1 MPNILLVED
10 DETLLSEIQRAI
22 EHEGHEVTSCS
33 TIADARRSL
42 KDRKFDLIVLDWGL
56 PDGTGVDF
64 CTELR
69 QSGENAAILM
79 LTGRSLPAEKVQGL
93 DSGADDYLTKP
104 FHLKEL
110 TLRVRSLVGRAQRPL
125 QAQVMKTK
133 GLVLDEG
140 KRSVTKYGAAIELTV
155 KEFALLEF
163 FMRNKDRVFSLD
175 DLLNHV
181 WVAEEEAA
189 PDTVRTHIKNLRR
202 KLDSPEEES
211 LIQNVH
217 GFGYRFTG

>member
-10 DETLLSEIQRAI
+10 DEALSFEIKRAI
-22 EHEGHEVTSCS
+22 EHEGHDVARCS
-33 TIADARRSL
+33 NIADARQIL
-42 KDRKFDLIVLDWGL
+42 KDKKFDLIVLDWGL
-56 PDGTGVDF
+56 PDGSGVDL
-64 CTELR
+64 CVELR
-69 QSGENAAILM
+69 QAGENAAILM
-79 LTGRSLPAEKVQGL
+79 LTGRASPAEKVHGL

-125 QAQVMKTK
+125 QTQVMQTR
-133 GLVLDEG
+133 GLLLDEG
-140 KRSVTKYGAAIELTV
+140 KRSVTKDGAAIELTV

-181 WVAEEEAA
+181 WKIFSE
-189 PDTVRTHIKNLRR
+189 
-202 KLDSPEEES
+202 
-211 LIQNVH
+211 
-217 GFGYRFTG
+217 

>member
-10 DETLLSEIQRAI
+10 DETLSFEIRRAI
-22 EHEGHEVTSCS
+22 EHEGHDVTNCLN
-33 TIADARRSL
+33 IGDARQAL
-42 KDRKFDLIVLDWGL
+42 QGKKFDLIVLDWGL
-56 PDGTGVDF
+56 PDGSGVDF
-64 CTELR
+64 LTEMR
-69 QSGENAAILM
+69 QAGENASILM

-110 TLRVRSLVGRAQRPL
+110 TLRVRSLVARAQRPL
-125 QAQVMKTK
+125 QTQVMKTK

-140 KRSVTKYGAAIELTV
+140 KRLVTKYGASVELTV

-163 FMRNKDRVFSLD
+163 FMRNRDRVFSLD

-189 PDTVRTHIKNLRR
+189 PDTVRTHIKNLRK
-202 KLDSPEEES
+202 KLDHPDEDS

-217 GFGYRFTG
+217 GFGYKFSG

>member
-10 DETLLSEIQRAI
+10 DEALSFEIKRAI
-22 EHEGHEVTSCS
+22 EHEGHDVAKCS
-33 TIADARRSL
+33 NIADARQIL
-42 KDRKFDLIVLDWGL
+42 KDKKFDLIVLDWGL
-56 PDGTGVDF
+56 PDGSGVDL
-64 CTELR
+64 CVELR
-69 QSGENAAILM
+69 QAGENAAILM
-79 LTGRSLPAEKVQGL
+79 LTGRASPAEKVQGL

-125 QAQVMKTK
+125 QTQVMQTR
-133 GLVLDEG
+133 GLLLDEG
-140 KRSVTKYGAAIELTV
+140 KRSVTRDGAAIELTV

-189 PDTVRTHIKNLRR
+189 PDTVRTHIKNLRK
-202 KLDSPEEES
+202 KLDRADEDS

>member
-10 DETLLSEIQRAI
+10 DETLSSEIRRAI
-22 EHEGHEVTSCS
+22 EHEGHDVASCS
-33 TIADARRSL
+33 NIDDARKLL
-42 KDRKFDLIVLDWGL
+42 KERKFDLIVLDWGL

-69 QSGENAAILM
+69 QGGENASILM

-125 QAQVMKTK
+125 QTQVMKTK
-133 GLVLDEG
+133 GLILDEG
-140 KRSVTKYGAAIELTV
+140 KRLVTKYGAPVELTV

-202 KLDSPEEES
+202 KLDSPDEES

-217 GFGYRFTG
+217 GFGYRFSG

>member
-10 DETLLSEIQRAI
+10 DESLLIEIKRAI
-22 EHEGHEVTSCS
+22 EHAGHQVVTAE
-33 TIADARRSL
+33 TIADARL
-42 KDRKFDLIVLDWGL
+42 MLDTKKFDLLVLDWGL
-56 PDGTGVDF
+56 PDGSGLDF

-69 QSGENAAILM
+69 QSGEDATILM
-79 LTGRSLPAEKVQGL
+79 LTGRSLSSEKVQGL

-110 TLRVRSLVGRAQRPL
+110 ILRVRSLIGRSQRPL
-125 QAQVMKTK
+125 QKEVIETR
-133 GLVLDEG
+133 GLILDEG
-140 KRSVTKYGAAIELTV
+140 KRLVTRYGAQIELTT

-163 FMRNKDRVFSLD
+163 LMRNKDRVFSLE
-175 DLLNHV
+175 DLLDHV

-189 PDTVRTHIKNLRR
+189 PDTVRTHLKNLR
-202 KLDSPEEES
+202 KKIDVQDEES

-217 GFGYRFTG
+217 GFGYRFAG

>member
-10 DETLLSEIQRAI
+10 DEALSFEIKRAI
-22 EHEGHEVTSCS
+22 EHEGHDVANCS
-33 TIADARRSL
+33 NIADARLIL
-42 KDRKFDLIVLDWGL
+42 KETKFDLIVLDWGL
-56 PDGTGVDF
+56 PDGSGVDL
-64 CTELR
+64 CVEIR
-69 QSGENAAILM
+69 QAGENAAILM
-79 LTGRSLPAEKVQGL
+79 LTGRASPAEKVQGL

-104 FHLKEL
+104 FHLREL

-125 QAQVMKTK
+125 QTQVMKTR

-140 KRSVTKYGAAIELTV
+140 KRSVTRDGAAIELTV

-202 KLDSPEEES
+202 KLDRADEDS

>member
-10 DETLLSEIQRAI
+10 DEALAFEVKRAI
-22 EHEGHEVTSCS
+22 EHEGHVVVACAN
-33 TIADARRSL
+33 IADARLAL
-42 KDRKFDLIVLDWGL
+42 KEKMFDLLVLDWGL
-56 PDGTGVDF
+56 PDGSGVDLLV
-64 CTELR
+64 ELR
-69 QSGENAAILM
+69 QAGENAAILM
-79 LTGRSLPAEKVQGL
+79 LTGRASAAEKVQGL

-110 TLRVRSLVGRAQRPL
+110 TLRVRNLVGRSQRPL
-125 QAQVMKTK
+125 QTQVMKAR

-140 KRSVTKYGAAIELTV
+140 KRLVTRYGAEVELTV

-175 DLLNHV
+175 DLLDHV

-189 PDTVRTHIKNLRR
+189 PDTVRTHIKNLRK
-202 KLDSPEEES
+202 KLDRLDEDS

>member
-10 DETLLSEIQRAI
+10 DETLLTEIRRAI
-22 EHEGHEVTSCS
+22 EHEGHEVASCS
-33 TIADARRSL
+33 NIADARQIL
-42 KDRKFDLIVLDWGL
+42 EERKFDLIVLDWGL

-69 QSGENAAILM
+69 QAGENASILM

-140 KRSVTKYGAAIELTV
+140 KRLVTKNGEPIELTV

-202 KLDSPEEES
+202 KLDSPDEES

>member
-1 MPNILLVED
+1 MPNILLIED
-10 DETLLSEIQRAI
+10 DETLSFEIKRAI
-22 EHEGHEVTSCS
+22 EHEGHDVTNCS
-33 TIADARRSL
+33 NIGDARQAL
-42 KDRKFDLIVLDWGL
+42 QGKKFDLIVLDWGL
-56 PDGTGVDF
+56 PDGSGVDF
-64 CTELR
+64 LTELR
-69 QSGENAAILM
+69 QAGENASILM

-110 TLRVRSLVGRAQRPL
+110 TLRVRSLVARAQRPL
-125 QAQVMKTK
+125 QTQVMKTK

-140 KRSVTKYGAAIELTV
+140 KRLVTKYGAAVELTV

-189 PDTVRTHIKNLRR
+189 PDTVRTHIKNLRK
-202 KLDSPEEES
+202 KLDHPDEDS

-217 GFGYRFTG
+217 GFGYRFSG

>member
-10 DETLLSEIQRAI
+10 DETLLTEIRRAI
-22 EHEGHEVTSCS
+22 EHEGHEVASCPN
-33 TIADARRSL
+33 IADARQIL
-42 KDRKFDLIVLDWGL
+42 EERKFDLIVLDWGL

-69 QSGENAAILM
+69 QAGENASILM

-140 KRSVTKYGAAIELTV
+140 KRLVTKYGEPIELTV

-202 KLDSPEEES
+202 KLDSPDEES